1 VEVTVVEQRKQ
12 PRHELARQA
21 LGKFRLLTP
30 AAAYPITAIRD
41 ISSSGIRLFL
51 DARLTERLDVV
62 VEYTEPTLKLE
73 MQGRV
78 AWCAEQALGAEA
90 IKGADRYVL
99 GIELFSPFLFMS
111 MAGLY

>member
-1 VEVTVVEQRKQ
+1 MTVVEQRKH
-12 PRHELARQA
+12 PRRELARQA
-21 LGKFRLLTP
+21 LGKYRLLTP
-30 AAAYPITAIRD
+30 AAAFPIASIRD
-41 ISSSGIRLFL
+41 ISSSGIRVFL
-51 DARLTERLDVV
+51 DVRLTERLDVV

-73 MQGRV
+73 IQGRV
-78 AWCAEQALGAEA
+78 AWCAEQALEAET